1 MGESLIVLL
10 PVKYRYFYIGTVV
23 LIALLFT
30 DMAGEV
36 PDGLRL
42 NELFE
47 EVLGQP
53 ATNMDVDDEE
63 ADEQVHNRLVAYLEK
78 RRAASSNAAIPP
90 PSNNNPA
97 DCGTYLAIKRIV
109 IKRLEVPSLYG
120 GANTTVDV
128 IGSFRDCAANPVFLS
143 ATCLAKKKKRPVQL

>member
-1 MGESLIVLL
+1 MGEGLIVLL
-10 PVKYRYFYIGTVV
+10 TVKYRYLYFGYGAFIV
-23 LIALLFT
+23 LISLLFT

-78 RRAASSNAAIPP
+78 RRAASSNAANPPP
-90 PSNNNPA
+90 PSP
-97 DCGTYLAIKRIV
+97 
-109 IKRLEVPSLYG
+109 P
-120 GANTTVDV
+120 
-128 IGSFRDCAANPVFLS
+128 
-143 ATCLAKKKKRPVQL
+143 